1 MAEPKSEA
9 NQERGPR
16 PGQSAPGQRRGFGD
30 KDARGDARGGRD
42 GPRRGGDRK
51 GGDRRGGYKDEKEWQ
66 PLTKLGRLVKDKKIT
81 KLEEIYLHALAI
93 KEPEIIDFFF
103 GTELKEETMK
113 IKPVQ
118 KQTRA
123 GQRTRFQA
131 YVCVGDGN
139 GHIGLG
145 MKVAKEAQMAIKGA
159 TQAAKLSV
167 IPVRRGYWGNKIGNP
182 HTVAMKV
189 TGKCGSVR
197 VRLVPAPRGTGI
209 VAPPHS
215 KKVISMAGVQDVYTS
230 TTGATKTRGNFLS
243 AAYDALSK
251 TYGYLTPDL
260 WGPTHFVQSPY
271 ERHSAFL
278 AEHSAKA

>member
-1 MAEPKSEA
+1 V
-9 NQERGPR
+9 
-16 PGQSAPGQRRGFGD
+16 
-30 KDARGDARGGRD
+30 
-42 GPRRGGDRK
+42 
-51 GGDRRGGYKDEKEWQ
+51 KEWQ
-66 PLTKLGRLVKDKKIT
+66 PLTKLGRLVKAKKIV
-81 KLEEIYLHALAI
+81 KLEEIYLQAYAI

-103 GTELKEETMK
+103 GTDLKEETMK

-131 YVCVGDGN
+131 YVCVGDSN

-145 MKVAKEAQMAIKGA
+145 MKVAKEAQIAIKGA
-159 TQAAKLSV
+159 TQAAKLAV

-189 TGKCGSVR
+189 TGRCGSIR

-209 VAPPHS
+209 VAPPAS
-215 KKVISMAGVQDVYTS
+215 KKVIALAGVLDVYTS
-230 TTGATKTRGNFLS
+230 TTGATRTRGNFLS
-243 AAYDALSK
+243 ATYDALSK

-260 WGPTHFVQSPY
+260 WGPTHFVPSPY
-271 ERHSAFL
+271 EKHSDWLSEQA
-278 AEHSAKA
+278 SPSKA